1 MVVALCVLH
10 NILVTIKEVDPDEGD
25 EGDEAEGNNDPSK
38 AIHEQGFTMKPK
50 ERVQREMRLRQLCG
64 MTIVLEDKFLI
75 DYNIKKAL

>member
-1 MVVALCVLH
+1 VVVALCVLH
-10 NILVTIKEVDPDEGD
+10 NILVTIKEVDPD